1 MREIN
6 LLTPRHRSR
15 LLRST
20 VRRRFMVLY
29 AVCILCLGGTWGAL
43 EAQTLRRQAVAD
55 ALRAKAETV
64 LSAEHQAAQ
73 LDIQA
78 DVLVA
83 RLAQYQA
90 TALPIETHRVLS
102 EIAALLPQGMSL
114 LKLDLKVEQVSVSK
128 SVMEDLKEKVSKSRG
143 KTPAA
148 KPQRRVLTCTM
159 EGLAPSDHDVFDF
172 SQRLEEHSLFQQVLT
187 DAQPSDAPGI
197 SHFTLSFQID
207 LETRYL
213 FAEAPTEPVGG
224 SQ

>member
-1 MREIN
+1 MFRI
-6 LLTPRHRSR
+6 S
-15 LLRST
+15 
-20 VRRRFMVLY
+20 
-29 AVCILCLGGTWGAL
+29 
-43 EAQTLRRQAVAD
+43 
-55 ALRAKAETV
+55 
-64 LSAEHQAAQ
+64 
-73 LDIQA
+73 
-78 DVLVA
+78 
-83 RLAQYQA
+83 QYMQ
-90 TALPIETHRVLS
+90 
-102 EIAALLPQGMSL
+102 EIAAPTPLGPKRNPPGPVVIWNLIRRCNLGCRHCYSL
-114 LKLDLKVEQVSVSK
+114 SADTDFAGELSTDEVK

-148 KPQRRVLTCTM
+148 KPKRRVLTCTM